1 MGILKGAMTAR
12 RFRVVG
18 DVGEGWRDVF
28 RDRLNE
34 FAFREPAVSASK
46 EEVEGWVQVH
56 NLLDANFDDFNIW
69 LYGNYA
75 VFALRV
81 DKKSLPSKLFAA
93 TLQKRCEA
101 WAEENEVERC
111 PSSVK
116 AELKDALEREW
127 LKNALP
133 RVALTEACW
142 SIDNGYLVLH
152 SLSEGTAERF
162 RKRFFRTFGLTLVPW
177 SPLDFL
183 EKSEDVE
190 TIMSSSPASFEG
202 VQS

>member
-1 MGILKGAMTAR
+1 M
-12 RFRVVG
+12 
-18 DVGEGWRDVF
+18 
-28 RDRLNE
+28 
-34 FAFREPAVSASK
+34 
-46 EEVEGWVQVH
+46 H

-75 VFALRV
+75 LFALRV
-81 DKKSLPSKLFAA
+81 DKSRCRPSSSRRRCKSVAKLEP
-93 TLQKRCEA
+93 R
-101 WAEENEVERC
+101 ENEVERC

>member
-1 MGILKGAMTAR
+1 MGIFKGAMTAR

-18 DVGEGWRDVF
+18 EMGEGWREVF

-34 FAFREPAVSASK
+34 FAFRERAVSTSK

-56 NLLDANFDDFNIW
+56 NLLDASFDDFNLW
-69 LYGNYA
+69 LYGNYV

-81 DKKSLPSKLFAA
+81 DKKSLPAKLFSA
-93 TLQKRCEA
+93 TVQKRCDA
-101 WAEENEVERC
+101 WCDANNVERC
-111 PSSVK
+111 PSAVK
-116 AELKDALEREW
+116 AEIKDTLEREW

-133 RVALTEACW
+133 RVSLTEACW
-142 SIDNGYLVLH
+142 SLDGNYLILH

-162 RKRFFRTFGLTLVPW
+162 RKRFFRTFGMTLVPW

-183 EKSEDVE
+183 EDAAEVE
-190 TIMSSSPASFEG
+190 TVLASAPASLQG
-202 VQS
+202 VHA